1 MSKLGSELSE
11 RTQAALVLEVN
22 NAAGIETN
30 DPNNYTENEEKQDG
44 EVKSI
49 SMIDQSSTDMDID
62 DLPFDFGDGYISG
75 SSSGINYSTVM
86 DASLEYGN

>member
-1 MSKLGSELSE
+1 MSKLGGELSE

-30 DPNNYTENEEKQDG
+30 DPNNYTEDEGKQDE

-49 SMIDQSSTDMDID
+49 NMINLSSTDEDID
-62 DLPFDFGDGYISG
+62 DLPFDFGEGYMSG
-75 SSSGINYSTVM
+75 SSADINYSTIM
-86 DASLEYGN
+86 DESLKYGN

>member
-1 MSKLGSELSE
+1 MNKLGGELSE

-22 NAAGIETN
+22 NAAGIKTN
-30 DPNNYTENEEKQDG
+30 DPNNYTEDEGKQDE

-49 SMIDQSSTDMDID
+49 NMINSSSTDGDID